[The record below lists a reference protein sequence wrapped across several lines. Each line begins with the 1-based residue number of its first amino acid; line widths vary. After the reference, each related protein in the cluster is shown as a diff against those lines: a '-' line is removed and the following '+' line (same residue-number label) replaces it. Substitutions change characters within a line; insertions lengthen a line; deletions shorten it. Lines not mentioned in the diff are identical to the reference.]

1 MKNGKVSFRLG
12 GSQNKGSLNDDRIE
26 YIDTLYDD
34 IKELVSENKTAIV
47 EYGDNKAWIG
57 IKFDQLN
64 VMKGRVLQPFFEVR
78 CYPQYDRFA
87 LDFGTICNNKLYQRN
102 VMIMD
107 WDLDKDYI
115 FKDVIEGFK
124 KLIEQDLRRY
134 QVRISPVYGELNE
147 EIIL

>member
-1 MKNGKVSFRLG
+1 MNNKKVSFRLG
-12 GSQNKGSLNDDRIE
+12 GSKNKGSLDDYRID

-34 IKELVSENKTAIV
+34 IKELSSEYKTATV

-57 IKFDQLN
+57 IKFDQLD

-78 CYPQYDRFA
+78 CYPQCNTNT

-102 VMIMD
+102 VMMMD
-107 WDLDKDYI
+107 WDLDKDYT

-124 KLIEQDLRRY
+124 KSIEQDLRQPR
-134 QVRISPVYGELNE
+134 VRINRVYGEINE
-147 EIIL
+147 EIIF